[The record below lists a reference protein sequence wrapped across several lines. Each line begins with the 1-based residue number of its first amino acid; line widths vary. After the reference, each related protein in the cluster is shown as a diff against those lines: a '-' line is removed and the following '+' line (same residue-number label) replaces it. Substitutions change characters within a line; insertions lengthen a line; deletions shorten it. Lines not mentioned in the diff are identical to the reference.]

1 MESFLQQ
8 RIRNYLDA
16 TGLSISALERK
27 AGLRINVARN
37 ILRGQS
43 KRPTAETLHA
53 IANAMECT
61 VQDLLGVQKEVFPS
75 QVKRPAESGLF
86 LESPEALNESLQCIL
101 KVIQENNYK
110 LTVKQTLLLLEEVYA
125 YTLKKTPPKVDP
137 DFVEWFVKRTIG

>member
-1 MESFLQQ
+1 MQSFLQK
-8 RIRNYLDA
+8 RIRNYLDS

-53 IANAMECT
+53 IATAMECT
-61 VQDLLGVQKEVFPS
+61 VQDLLGVQKEVLPS
-75 QVKRPAESGLF
+75 QIKHPAESGLF
-86 LESPEALNESLQCIL
+86 LESPEVLNEALQCIL
-101 KVIQENNYK
+101 QVIQSNGYK

-125 YTLKKTPPKVDP
+125 YTLKKSPPKVDA